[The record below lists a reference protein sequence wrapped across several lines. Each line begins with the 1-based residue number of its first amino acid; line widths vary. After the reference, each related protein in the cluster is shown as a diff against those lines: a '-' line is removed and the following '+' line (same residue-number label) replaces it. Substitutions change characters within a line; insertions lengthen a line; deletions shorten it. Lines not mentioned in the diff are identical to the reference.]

1 MVNTMSSLSQPCSLK
16 NPMYCTEVNLAKL
29 YRESK
34 SLFPAQTLINSPK
47 MEIMDG
53 VNWSFDPGTL
63 TIWNNRYW
71 KGFYPADYDLKNLVL
86 MYGFGFYKRFWA
98 DKDGSKGKKI
108 KGETHPYSSDIHAVN
123 EAIDMDLSE
132 KGKAVYIKYRDFP
145 FNNFDD
151 LLKIIDK
158 DLAIGEAF
166 VSLRDP
172 GRGLSI
178 FHFVLSRRYSVDFMT
193 QADCQFIFQSKA
205 KEVKIEEV
213 LGTWDLR
220 LVSNAA
226 LSPPILRC
234 KFYKKGSDLLAG
246 FIQGGK
252 LPQGSNTATFDENMI
267 SAFDLPSQILSNE
280 IREVNKDLLV
290 GIIEKADHPIF
301 KAMLGSKGFVT
312 KGKSGVFL
320 PYILKRVAS
329 P

>member
-1 MVNTMSSLSQPCSLK
+1 MSSTSQPCSSK
-16 NPMYCTEVNLAKL
+16 NPMYCTRESLAKL

-34 SLFPAQTLINSPK
+34 SLFPAQNLINSPE
-47 MEIMDG
+47 MEIIDG

-71 KGFYPADYDLKNLVL
+71 KGFYPADYDFKNLVL
-86 MYGFGFYKRFWA
+86 MYGLGFYKRFRA
-98 DKDGSKGKKI
+98 DKDESKGKKI
-108 KGETHPYSSDIHAVN
+108 LGETHPFNSDIHAAFQ
-123 EAIDMDLSE
+123 AIDMDLPE

-151 LLKIIDK
+151 LLLVIDK
-158 DLAIGEAF
+158 DTVIGEAF

-178 FHFVLSRRYSVDFMT
+178 FYFVLSRRYSVDFMT
-193 QADCQFIFQSKA
+193 QADCKSIFQSKSKHA
-205 KEVKIEEV
+205 EMDEV
-213 LGTWDLR
+213 LGTWELQ

-234 KFYKKGSDLLAG
+234 KFSKKGSDLSAD
-246 FIQGGK
+246 FIRGGK
-252 LPQGSNTATFDENMI
+252 LPHKSSSATFDEKMTG
-267 SAFDLPSQILSNE
+267 AFDLPSQILGNE

-290 GIIEKADHPIF
+290 GILEEAHNPIF

-312 KGKSGVFL
+312 KGKGGLFL
-320 PYILKRVAS
+320 PYVLKRVAS

>member
-1 MVNTMSSLSQPCSLK
+1 
-16 NPMYCTEVNLAKL
+16 MYCTKANLAEL

-34 SLFPAQTLINSPK
+34 SLFPTQTLINSPE
-47 MEIMDG
+47 MEIVDG

-108 KGETHPYSSDIHAVN
+108 KGETHPYSSDIHAAN
-123 EAIDMDLSE
+123 EAIDVNLSE

-205 KEVKIEEV
+205 KEVRGGFRH
-213 LGTWDLR
+213 LGT
-220 LVSNAA
+220 AA
-226 LSPPILRC
+226 
-234 KFYKKGSDLLAG
+234 G
-246 FIQGGK
+246 IQC
-252 LPQGSNTATFDENMI
+252 SSFAAY
-267 SAFDLPSQILSNE
+267 SALQILQERQRSAG
-280 IREVNKDLLV
+280 RLYP
-290 GIIEKADHPIF
+290 GWKAAARKQYCDF
-301 KAMLGSKGFVT
+301 
-312 KGKSGVFL
+312 
-320 PYILKRVAS
+320 R
-329 P
+329 

>member
-1 MVNTMSSLSQPCSLK
+1 MNSADKPCSSN
-16 NPMYCTEVNLAKL
+16 NPMYCTGEGLAKL

-34 SLFPAQTLINSPK
+34 SIFPAQNLINSPE

-53 VNWSFDPGTL
+53 VNWSFDPSTL

-71 KGFYPADYDLKNLVL
+71 KGFYPTDYDLKNLVL

-108 KGETHPYSSDIHAVN
+108 KGETHPYSSDIYAAN
-123 EAIDMDLSE
+123 EAIDMDLPE

-151 LLKIIDK
+151 LLKIVDR
-158 DLAIGEAF
+158 DTAIGEAF

-193 QADCQFIFQSKA
+193 QADCKCIFQSKA

-252 LPQGSNTATFDENMI
+252 LPQGSNTANFEENMI
-267 SAFDLPSQILSNE
+267 SILDLPSQILSNE
-280 IREVNKDLLV
+280 IRSVGNDLLV
-290 GIIEKADHPIF
+290 GILEKADHPIF

-312 KGKSGVFL
+312 KGKSVIFL

>member
-1 MVNTMSSLSQPCSLK
+1 MVNAMNSTDKLCSSK
-16 NPMYCTEVNLAKL
+16 NPMYCTGANLAKL
-29 YRESK
+29 YRDSK
-34 SLFPAQTLINSPK
+34 SIFPAQNLINSPE

-71 KGFYPADYDLKNLVL
+71 KGFYPADYDFKNLVL
-86 MYGFGFYKRFWA
+86 MYGLGFYKRFWA
-98 DKDGSKGKKI
+98 DKVESNGKKI
-108 KGETHPYSSDIHAVN
+108 LGETHPYSSDIHAVN
-123 EAIDMDLSE
+123 EAIDMDIPE

-151 LLKIIDK
+151 LLKIVDK
-158 DLAIGEAF
+158 DTVIGEAF
-166 VSLRDP
+166 VSLRDA
-172 GRGLSI
+172 GHGLPI

-193 QADCQFIFQSKA
+193 QADCKFIFQSKA
-205 KEVKIEEV
+205 RQAKKEEV
-213 LGTWDLR
+213 LGTWDIL

-234 KFYKKGSDLLAG
+234 KFYKKGSDLSAG

-252 LPQGSNTATFDENMI
+252 LPQGSNAANFDENMI
-267 SAFDLPSQILSNE
+267 RAFDLPSQILSNE

-290 GIIEKADHPIF
+290 GILEKADNPIF

-312 KGKSGVFL
+312 KDKSGLFL